1 MDHRPNEIGLRAE
14 LEVASACARAG
25 MGVYVPLL
33 DGHGR
38 VDLVIERD
46 GTLLRVQ
53 CKSARMSGDA
63 VVYFRTCSN
72 TANTP
77 RDYVGEVDAFGVY
90 APLID
95 KVYLVP
101 AEALPTRICH
111 LRLGPTRNGQQK
123 GIRFAVDYEVRPLP
137 VVLPDDEAEDTADE
151 RGEPI
156 PGR

>member
-1 MDHRPNEIGLRAE
+1 M
-14 LEVASACARAG
+14 ASACARAG

-46 GTLLRVQ
+46 VSLLRVQ
-53 CKSARMSGDA
+53 CKSAVLRGPN

-72 TANTP
+72 TANAP
-77 RDYVGEVDAFGVY
+77 RDYVGEVDAFGIY
-90 APLID
+90 SPQLER
-95 KVYLVP
+95 VYLVP
-101 AEALPTRICH
+101 IEGLGQRGCH

-123 GIRFAVDYEVRPLP
+123 GIRFAADYEVRPLP
-137 VVLPDDEAEDTADE
+137 VALHDEE
-151 RGEPI
+151 GEPI